1 MLEKGKEFHWTMEC
15 QHAFDVVKEKLG
27 KETRLQ
33 LPDFTK
39 PFRLACDASGVAIG
53 AVLSQLDINGTEKPI
68 AFASRVLN
76 KTERKWTVT
85 ERELFALYH
94 FVLYFKHFLYGQPF
108 ELISDHRPLVWLRTL
123 KNPSPK
129 LTRWLMHLEA
139 FNFIVKYKEGRKNC
153 NADVMSR
160 LPELQDPSIE
170 ANAVELFEM
179 KSGIA
184 LEEVREAQL
193 SNPTVRHVMALLD
206 NEGMDWPRTAAF
218 RPFYEKR
225 SDLFI
230 QEDILCRQVND
241 EQVQIILPP
250 SLHDKALKY
259 FHDSATAGHT
269 GIDRTEARWSQDYYW
284 PHIRKIVAD
293 YIRACPVCE
302 KFKSSR
308 ENTTAEL
315 QPIVSYYPLD
325 LLVIDFIGPLPTTR
339 RQNRFILSIVDH
351 FSKYAI
357 AMPTARQDSKTV
369 IECLTQYCSIFGRP
383 KRILSDQGK
392 CFVSHEFQE
401 WCKYWNITKATS
413 TSYHPQTQGI
423 CERYNQT
430 IMGILKKYA
439 YECPETWCETLPL
452 AVYAYNSSIQD
463 TIAITPFEV
472 MFGRKA
478 KSFGETFNSPSQE
491 PQVSA
496 YVAGLRRTMKTIHEK
511 IVPRQEEARQKMAE
525 RYNSK
530 AVGDCFKVGD
540 QVRLYNIAVKVGDS
554 RKFHPYYDG
563 PFIITEQK
571 GVNCKITP
579 LDKTKLKEQWV
590 HQNRLSRS
598 YSKFRKEVTPSP
610 Q

>member
-1 MLEKGKEFHWTMEC
+1 
-15 QHAFDVVKEKLG
+15 
-27 KETRLQ
+27 
-33 LPDFTK
+33 
-39 PFRLACDASGVAIG
+39 
-53 AVLSQLDINGTEKPI
+53 
-68 AFASRVLN
+68 
-76 KTERKWTVT
+76 
-85 ERELFALYH
+85 
-94 FVLYFKHFLYGQPF
+94 
-108 ELISDHRPLVWLRTL
+108 
-123 KNPSPK
+123 
-129 LTRWLMHLEA
+129 
-139 FNFIVKYKEGRKNC
+139 
-153 NADVMSR
+153 
-160 LPELQDPSIE
+160 
-170 ANAVELFEM
+170 
-179 KSGIA
+179 
-184 LEEVREAQL
+184 
-193 SNPTVRHVMALLD
+193 
-206 NEGMDWPRTAAF
+206 
-218 RPFYEKR
+218 
-225 SDLFI
+225 
-230 QEDILCRQVND
+230 
-241 EQVQIILPP
+241 
-250 SLHDKALKY
+250 LKY
-259 FHDSATAGHT
+259 FHDSSTARHT
-269 GIDRTEARWSQDYYW
+269 GIDRTEARLSQNYYW

-302 KFKSSR
+302 KFKSIR

-315 QPIVSYYPLD
+315 QPIISYYALD

-339 RQNRFILSIVDH
+339 KQNRFILSIVDH

-452 AVYAYNSSIQD
+452 AVFAYNSSIQD

-530 AVGDCFKVGD
+530 AAGDCFKVGD

-579 LDKTKLKEQWV
+579 MDKTKLKEQWV

-610 Q
+610 QQEERNNNNSTDSDSSDEEIWVRRQPSRTVHNVPTATPAVRATEPKAGPAPVLAAPQPARSPPKEPPAIPKPTVPVNKTRDKTYYPQRKIPELPRRQNPPRDRRPPQRYSDSVFEVNCITIDTEISHSIKTENEKRKERRGIQGSTTPETSYASKSHNNRLTHQH